1 MAHTVKGLLN
11 TSADDCKASLN
22 FITDVALLRQALA
35 TAQEQGQK
43 TKAAHIA
50 RRIKQLGGAAVA
62 DLKPCPFCGGK
73 HFYWDSM
80 TIDDEI
86 VHFIVC
92 KECGCE
98 GPTSPLRQVAGLLWE
113 ARALL

>member
-1 MAHTVKGLLN
+1 MATVNSLLN
-11 TSADDCKASLN
+11 TSADDCKISLMYV
-22 FITDVALLRQALA
+22 TDVPLLLKALA

-43 TKAAHIA
+43 TKAQHID
-50 RRIKQLGGAAVA
+50 RRIKQLGGAEMA

-80 TIDDEI
+80 IIDAAE

-98 GPTSPLRQVAGLLWE
+98 GPTSPVKQMASMLWDTRQPL
-113 ARALL
+113 